1 MKAEIIAVGTEL
13 LLGDILNTNAQYLSK
28 QLSAL
33 GIEMYYQSV
42 VGDNS
47 ARLKEMLK
55 EAFSRSDLVITS
67 GGLGPTEDDL
77 TKETGCEY
85 FGKKLVEDK
94 KALEMLKEFFSRL
107 NREMTENNYKQA
119 LVPEGSIV
127 LYNENGTA
135 PGIMI
140 DDGGKILVM
149 FPGPPKE
156 LIPMFEKYVRP
167 YLASKQEYTFVSRV
181 LRVSKLGESMT
192 EHLLR
197 DLIDSQTNPTIAT
210 YVKNI
215 EVVVRITAKA
225 KSESEAN
232 KLIDPVASKVY
243 ERLGNNVYAEGETT
257 ISEVVCRMLMEK
269 KITVAVSESCTG
281 GLLSAAFTDIPGIS
295 EVFAEGAVT
304 YSNEAKMRRLG
315 VKSETLEK
323 YGAVSAQTAA
333 EMAEGIAKTAGTDI
347 GLSTT
352 GIAGP
357 GGGTE
362 EKPVGLVYIGLCV
375 KGRTVTKEL
384 HFTGN
389 REKIRVRT
397 VDAVFDALRREL
409 ENMEQNS

>member
-13 LLGDILNTNAQYLSK
+13 LLGDILNSDAQYLSK
-28 QLSAL
+28 QLSSL
-33 GIEMYYQSV
+33 GIEMYHQAV
-42 VGDNS
+42 VGDN
-47 ARLKEMLK
+47 AKRLEEVLN

-67 GGLGPTEDDL
+67 GGLGPTGDDL
-77 TKETGCEY
+77 TKETGCKI
-85 FGKKLVEDK
+85 FGKKLVEDA
-94 KALEMLKEFFSRL
+94 KALEMLKDFFNKL

-140 DDGGKILVM
+140 DENGKILVM
-149 FPGPPKE
+149 LPGPPKE

-167 YLASKQEYTFVSRV
+167 YLASKQEYMFVSRV
-181 LRVSKLGESMT
+181 LRIAKVGESKT
-192 EHLLR
+192 EYVLR
-197 DLIDSQTNPTIAT
+197 DLIEKQTNPTIAT

-215 EVVVRITAKA
+215 EVIVRITAKA
-225 KSESEAN
+225 KSEEEAN
-232 KLIDPVASKVY
+232 ALISPVADEIYK
-243 ERLGNNVYAEGETT
+243 RLGNNVYGEGE
-257 ISEVVCRMLMEK
+257 
-269 KITVAVSESCTG
+269 ITVAVSESCTG
-281 GLLSAAFTDIPGIS
+281 GMLSAAFTDVPGIS
-295 EVFAEGAVT
+295 EIFMEGAVT

-315 VKSETLEK
+315 VKKETLDK

-333 EMAEGIAKTAGTDI
+333 EMAEGIAKSAGTDI

-375 KGRTVTKEL
+375 YGKTITKEL

-389 REKIRVRT
+389 RERIRTRT

-409 ENMEQNS
+409 DEREQNS